1 MGNVPVVDI
10 LAVSPVS
17 QPIENLHG
25 FAIDSPTTGESYESH
40 VIEIRGWI
48 LCRTR
53 QPAAL
58 AILMNEEEN
67 QALKRTSIQEPRP
80 DVAQHYAQVPHAQH
94 CGFSMQ
100 FSVLGLP
107 AEVKLQLSVRLDAQ
121 TRIRLGTLQLR
132 RHQTVQCTYQPQ
144 LQPLMVTS
152 LPRSGSTWLMHLL
165 AQHPAVVAHRQYP
178 YEAYAAKYWLYNLLK
193 TCIEPMQYANPNAL
207 DEAFRLHQIWAT
219 HHLYR
224 NPQFSGWFGQTY
236 LTQVAD
242 FCQQTVDRFYIQVAQ
257 TQGQA
262 LDKLTYF
269 AEKFGPGYLTA
280 FVHELYPQ
288 AKEIILVR
296 DFRDV
301 LCSMLAFTRKLGT
314 AGFGLEG
321 AQSNEAIV
329 EQIHIRACSLLDYWQ
344 TQPMA
349 QVVRYE
355 DLLLK
360 PETVLT
366 TLLTYLG
373 LETAPIATM
382 LTQATQDNADLQAHR
397 TTRQPQA
404 SIGRWRQDLNAR
416 LQRLCAEQ
424 LADAMQAFGYLET

>member
-1 MGNVPVVDI
+1 VPIVDI

-17 QPIENLHG
+17 QTPADLHG
-25 FAIDSPTTGESYESH
+25 FAIDSPTPGEPYAGH

-48 LCRTR
+48 LCRTH

-58 AILMNEEEN
+58 AILMDEKEN
-67 QALKRTSIQEPRP
+67 QALKRALIQAPRP
-80 DVAQHYAQVPHAQH
+80 DVAQHYTQVPHAQH

-107 AEVKLQLSVRLDAQ
+107 ENIKLRLS
-121 TRIRLGTLQLR
+121 IRLNAQIRIHLATIALH
-132 RHQTVQCTYQPQ
+132 RHQTVSCTYQPQ

-193 TCIEPMQYANPNAL
+193 TCIEPMQYVNPSAL
-207 DEAFRLHQIWAT
+207 DEAFRLHQAWAT

-224 NPQFSGWFGQTY
+224 NPQFSHWFGQTY

-242 FCQQTVDRFYIQVAQ
+242 FCQQTVDGFYNQVAQ

-280 FVHELYPQ
+280 FVHELYPH

-314 AGFGLEG
+314 AGFGLEE
-321 AQSNEAIV
+321 AQGDEAIV

-344 TQPMA
+344 TRPTA
-349 QVVRYE
+349 HVVRYE
-355 DLLLK
+355 DLLLE
-360 PETVLT
+360 PEAVLT

-373 LETAPIATM
+373 LETTPIATM
-382 LTQATQDNADLQAHR
+382 LTQDNADLQAHR
-397 TTRQPQA
+397 TTPQPQA
-404 SIGRWRQDLNAR
+404 SIGRWRQDLSDN
-416 LQRLCAEQ
+416 LQRLCLEQ
-424 LADAMQAFGYLET
+424 LAAAMQAFGYGVIDD